1 MMRKTV
7 FVATLSILLAAG
19 LMADKSTFDPTICPV
34 GSMKFTGYVSIH
46 TFPDTQLVLMQASVW
61 KGSTRAVG
69 GKMMLMGKKMAND
82 GNSYNGTVE
91 GTRIASGGMVTATFQ
106 PPWAGL
112 PLYTASLAAPTMIRF
127 ASPTDGSRIDAAGAG
142 VLAVRWSGG
151 TPPYKLSIHRM
162 SDRAEVFTRAGIAAG
177 SMDVPLAV
185 LPAGERYQ
193 MSVEDG
199 LRKFA
204 YDRAID
210 HASDLSLKQLTVI
223 FFNAD

>member
-1 MMRKTV
+1 MKKIMFALTV
-7 FVATLSILLAAG
+7 LFIFTGFLT
-19 LMADKSTFDPTICPV
+19 ADKSTFDPTICPV
-34 GSMKFTGYVSIH
+34 GAMKFTGYVSIH
-46 TFPDTQLVLMQASVW
+46 TFPDTQLVLMQARVW
-61 KGSTRAVG
+61 KGSAKAVG
-69 GKMMLMGKKMAND
+69 GKMTLMGKRMASD
-82 GNSYNGTVE
+82 GNSYSGTVE
-91 GTRIASGGMVTATFQ
+91 GTRIASGDMVTATFQ
-106 PPWAGL
+106 TPWAGL

-127 ASPTDGSRIDAAGAG
+127 ASPTNGSRIVAAGAG

-185 LPAGERYQ
+185 LPAGDRYQ

-204 YDRAID
+204 YDRAVD
-210 HASDLSLKQLTVI
+210 PASDLSLKQLTII
-223 FFNAD
+223 FFNVD